1 MEETRIQKMTEE
13 AIACM
18 GEEGLRS
25 TCMNLAKSADRL
37 SAIIQDYGIKREGQL
52 FMDLLDAEKKL

>member
-1 MEETRIQKMTEE
+1 MEEKRIQEMTEE

-25 TCMNLAKSADRL
+25 TCMNLARAADRL
-37 SAIIQDYGIKREGQL
+37 SAIIQDYGIKHEGQL
-52 FMDLLDAEKKL
+52 LKDLLSSQKEI